1 MKRSSYR
8 ERDYAFGQTF
18 LTLRTSIGLTQADL
32 ARRLRISRKAVGEW
46 EAGKTYPTAE
56 HLKAVIALAVGQQVW
71 PSGREEAEIRA
82 FWQAAHQ
89 KVLLDEAW
97 LGTLLSDAQAPR
109 AAEPGDQISGAAQ
122 APARRRP
129 RLDWG
134 DALAVT
140 SFYGREWE
148 LDLLSQ
154 WVVQERCR
162 VVSVLGQGGIG
173 KSALATQVMHR
184 VAEDFEVVIW
194 RSLRDAPTYEALL
207 DDCLQVLAPQALRD
221 PSASLESRQ
230 NLLLDCLRSQRV
242 LLVYD
247 NLESFLEEREDSGH
261 IRPGYEG
268 FARVLRRVAETE
280 HQSCWLLTSREK
292 PADLVPLE
300 GDRAP
305 VRTLRL
311 ARLDA
316 EACQQLLAEKGVAGS
331 GASHLRLIQA
341 YAGNPLAL
349 KIVAQT
355 IVDLFDGQIALFLE
369 QGEVVFGGVRAL
381 LAQQFTRLS
390 VAEQTV
396 LLWLAIVREPVSM
409 ERLLALL
416 VTPLSRAQVLEAIEA
431 LHHRSLIERG
441 QHPGSFTLQSVVLEY
456 ATGQLLAEAA
466 SEIEQGRLVRLIEHG
481 LELATVKEYIRQ
493 TQQRLTV
500 APLLAQVRS
509 AYPERG
515 EVEERLLTLLV
526 SLRARADYAQGYGPA
541 NLLALL
547 RMLRGHLHGLDLS
560 RLSIRGAFLQGVQMQ
575 DTSLAGATLRDTL
588 FTESFDVIR
597 TLAIS
602 PDGQSWATGSR
613 RGDVQVWMQG
623 GKVLHQSWQAHA
635 DTVRALAF
643 SLDGTTLATGSWDG
657 AIKLW
662 DLERGA
668 LLWAN
673 WLPTKI
679 QRIAFAPDGRTLA
692 SGGGDGIVRLWD
704 TTSGALLRA
713 FPSQSRQVQALAWS
727 PDGRLLASGSQDGSI
742 RIWEQPREQPDAGV
756 QLFAGHTSWVT
767 GLAFAPDGRTLA
779 SGSVDQTVKLWE
791 VESGLCLQ
799 TLAGHTTS
807 VTAIAWSPDGNLLA
821 SSWRD
826 PMIWLWDVEASRYRA
841 VLHGHEA
848 GVDTIAFTPDS
859 HHLLSGSD
867 DGTLRLWDVEHGLCV
882 QSLQSY
888 AISLYDVAW
897 SPDGT
902 KIASAGTDTLVTIWD
917 VESLALP
924 RVLCG
929 HRHVVYGVAWSPDG
943 KMLASSGWDSTIRLW
958 DAATETSVQTLQDP
972 DHVDAF
978 IFGVAWSPDGK
989 WLAGASTIR
998 GVQVWEVNT
1007 GVRRWV
1013 GQTHAAATRVA
1024 WSPDGTRL
1032 ASCSDDG
1039 SVFLWDATSGIL
1051 LLQLAGHQGIVK
1063 SVAWSPD
1070 SRRLASGSGNQGR
1083 GESGEIFVWD
1093 AHSGQRVHAFVGY
1106 SGVVSALAWAA
1117 SGERLISGGSNGMVR
1132 WWDVQRRECV
1142 RIRKAHQGTVQS
1154 LKVSPDGRTLASCG
1168 DDGAIKIWDVQSGE
1182 DLRTLRRDRPYERL
1196 KITGIRGLTQAQ
1208 KATLHALGA
1217 IEDEASPSP
1226 EQAAQV

>member
-1 MKRSSYR
+1 MKGSSYR
-8 ERDYAFGQTF
+8 NRDYAFGQTI
-18 LTLRTSIGLTQADL
+18 LTLRTTIGLTQVVL
-32 ARRLRISRKAVGEW
+32 AEHLGVTRKAVGGW
-46 EAGKTYPTAE
+46 ESGLTYPKAE
-56 HLKAVIALAVGQQVW
+56 HLKAFMILAIEQRAW
-71 PSGREEAEIRA
+71 PFGHEEEEIHA

-89 KVLLDEAW
+89 KEPLDETW
-97 LGTLLSDAQAPR
+97 LATLLSRAKASPVSLSVAKTSDAARALAPL
-109 AAEPGDQISGAAQ
+109 SGGEQ
-122 APARRRP
+122 RI
-129 RLDWG
+129 DWG
-134 DALAVT
+134 DAPDVA

-148 LDLLSQ
+148 LSLLSE

-173 KSALATQVMHR
+173 KSALAVTVMHR
-184 VAEDFEVVIW
+184 VSSHFEVVLW
-194 RSLRDAPTYEALL
+194 RSLRDAPSCSSFV
-207 DDCLQVLAPQALRD
+207 DGCLQVLAPHLLRD
-221 PSASLESRQ
+221 LPDSLEEHLG
-230 NLLLDCLRSQRV
+230 LLLEQLRARRV
-242 LLVYD
+242 LLVLD
-247 NLESFLEEREDSGH
+247 NLEMLLEEGEGTGRMRAGLE
-261 IRPGYEG
+261 GY
-268 FARVLRRVAETE
+268 ARLLRQMGETR
-280 HQSCWLLTSREK
+280 HQSCLLLTSREK

-300 GDRAP
+300 GTRAP
-305 VRTLRL
+305 VRALRL

-316 EACQQLLAEKGVAGS
+316 EACRQLLAEKGVTGS
-331 GASHLRLIQA
+331 TSDQTRLIEA

-355 IVDLFDGQIALFLE
+355 IVELFGGEIAPFLE
-369 QGEVVFGGVRAL
+369 QGEVIFGGIRAL

-466 SEIEQGRLVRLIEHG
+466 SEIEQGHLVRLIEHG

-500 APLLAQVRS
+500 APLLAQVRN

-515 EVEERLLTLLV
+515 EVEERLLTLLA

-575 DTSLAGATLRDTL
+575 DTSLAGATVRDTL
-588 FTESFDVIR
+588 FTESFDAIR

-602 PDGQSWATGSR
+602 PDGHSWATGSR

-623 GKVLHQSWQAHA
+623 GKVLHQSWQAHT

-657 AIKLW
+657 AVKLW

-692 SGGGDGIVRLWD
+692 SGGGNGIVRLWD

-713 FPSQSRQVQALAWS
+713 LPSHSRQVQALAWS
-727 PDGRLLASGSQDGSI
+727 PDGRLLASGSHDGSI
-742 RIWEQPREQPDAGV
+742 RIWEQPREQPDVGV
-756 QLFAGHTSWVT
+756 QLFAGHTTWVV

-779 SGSVDQTVKLWE
+779 SGSVDQTIKLWE

-799 TLAGHTTS
+799 TLAGHTTP
-807 VTAIAWSPDGNLLA
+807 VTAIAWSPDGHLLA

-917 VESLALP
+917 VESLTLP
-924 RVLCG
+924 RVLYG

-1051 LLQLAGHQGIVK
+1051 LLQLTGHQGIVK

-1070 SRRLASGSGNQGR
+1070 SRRLASGSGNQGQ

-1106 SGVVSALAWAA
+1106 PGVVSALAWAA

-1132 WWDVQRRECV
+1132 WWDVQCRECV
-1142 RIRKAHQGTVQS
+1142 RIRKAHQGTVHS
-1154 LKVSPDGRTLASCG
+1154 LKVSPDGRSLASCG
-1168 DDGAIKIWDVQSGE
+1168 DDGAINVWELESGE
-1182 DLRTLRRDRPYERL
+1182 HLRTLRQDRPYERL
-1196 KITGIRGLTQAQ
+1196 DITGIGGVTQAQ
-1208 KATLHALGA
+1208 KASLRALGA
-1217 IEDEASPSP
+1217 IEGTPSY
-1226 EQAAQV
+1226 Q